1 MIIHTQI
8 YIYINIT
15 KKPQRNIEIR
25 MFRMLEKIKEG
36 REFLR
41 KVLVVLAGKR
51 IDRIEKEQV

>member
-1 MIIHTQI
+1 
-8 YIYINIT
+8 
-15 KKPQRNIEIR
+15 

-51 IDRIEKEQV
+51 IDRTEKEQV